1 MNFGELPDDL
11 PPEIKERA
19 ERFHKK
25 VLDPL
30 IRRGLSKFFKKQG
43 TDLGAMRE
51 MIEKEDLTGTVSF
64 FERDFTGTE
73 MLKIRDEVYG
83 LMIGTVINFSML
95 QTANMISAVLRGEQ
109 IDSIDVETGAMT
121 SSKIE
126 PLSKETLEKMGVPE
140 DIINGMNEA
149 MQGMEEGED
158 WKQDKKEDP
167 TPEPPP
173 EGKRNRWKPD
183 N

>member
-43 TDLGAMRE
+43 TNLAAMRE
-51 MIEKEDLTGTVSF
+51 MIEKEDLTGTVTF
-64 FERDFTGTE
+64 FDREFTGEE
-73 MLKIRDEVYG
+73 MMKVRDEIYG

-95 QTANMISAVLRGEQ
+95 QTANLISAVLRGEQ

-121 SSKIE
+121 SSPIE
-126 PLSKETLEKMGVPE
+126 PLSKETLEKMGLPS
-140 DIINGMNEA
+140 DMSQSMN
-149 MQGMEEGED
+149 EGED
-158 WKQDKKEDP
+158 WKQGKKDE
-167 TPEPPP
+167 EPPQNP
-173 EGKRNRWKPD
+173 ESKRNRWKPTD